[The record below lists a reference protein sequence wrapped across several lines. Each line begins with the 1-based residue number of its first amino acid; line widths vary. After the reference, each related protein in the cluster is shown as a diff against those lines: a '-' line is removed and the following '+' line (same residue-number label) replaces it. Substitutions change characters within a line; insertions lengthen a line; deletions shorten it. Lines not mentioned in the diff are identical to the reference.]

1 MTELT
6 GGDHARGGARDIVF
20 LIFPDFQILDLTG
33 PLEVFSQADR
43 HVPGRYR
50 LRTVAL
56 EPGPVPASN
65 GLAVTAQ
72 AATPFAGADTVIV
85 VGGRGTGAAMA
96 RPEHIDWIRRAAGL
110 CRRTASVC
118 NGAFLLAESGLL
130 DGRRATT
137 HWTRTAQ
144 LASRYPDVTV
154 EPDPIFVRD
163 GAVSTSAGVTSGIDL
178 ALAMVEED
186 HGAAAARE
194 VARQLVVFVQRPG
207 GQRQF
212 SVQLRAQ
219 RPTRAPI
226 RALLAHIAEHPG
238 ADLSVPALA
247 ERVGLSE
254 RQFLRVFPAETGHT
268 PAGYVEAARVEAA
281 CRLLETTDDGVDRI
295 ARVCGLGST
304 RTLQRSFQRLLGV
317 TPLEYRGRF
326 AATGP
331 GVVGAG
337 VPAVAGGAVS
347 GACDPSPEAARAM
360 A

>member
-1 MTELT
+1 MT
-6 GGDHARGGARDIVF
+6 AREIVF
-20 LIFPDFQILDLTG
+20 LVFPDFQILDLTG
-33 PLEVFSQADR
+33 PLEVFSQAER
-43 HVPGRYR
+43 HAPGRYR
-50 LRTVAL
+50 LRTLAL
-56 EPGPVPASN
+56 EPGPVAASN
-65 GLAVTAQ
+65 GLAVLAE

-85 VGGRGTGAAMA
+85 AGGHGVDAALA
-96 RPEHIDWIRRAAGL
+96 RPEHAAWISRAAGL
-110 CRRTASVC
+110 SRRTASVC
-118 NGAFLLAESGLL
+118 SGAFLLAESGLL

-137 HWTRTAQ
+137 HWSRTGL
-144 LASRYPDVTV
+144 LASRYPNVSV

-178 ALAMVEED
+178 ALALVEED

-226 RALLAHIAEHPG
+226 RDLLAHIAEHPG

-247 ERVGLSE
+247 ERVRLSE
-254 RQFLRVFPAETGHT
+254 RQFLRVFPAETGHS

-295 ARVCGLGST
+295 ARVCGFGTT
-304 RTLQRSFQRLLGV
+304 RTLQRSFQRLLSV
-317 TPLEYRGRF
+317 APQEYRSRF
-326 AATGP
+326 AATGAGSGVSMGP
-331 GVVGAG
+331 GPGE
-337 VPAVAGGAVS
+337 P
-347 GACDPSPEAARAM
+347 M